1 MINENI
7 KDNKL
12 ILVVDDDASIRMTA
26 TNILE
31 IQGYSAI
38 EADSAEACLKTV
50 KEKTPDL
57 ILLDAVMPGMDGFNC
72 AIELRT
78 KLGLKNVPIIMM
90 TALDD
95 RDSVYRSFDVGITDY
110 LLKPLNWESVCQ
122 KIENLA
128 LTQAKTFK
136 LKEQLSEMHSIKEDL
151 MTTVSDGIKKTN
163 GKKRSMLSSN
173 FYKIA

>member
-1 MINENI
+1 MTNENV
-7 KDNKL
+7 KKNKL
-12 ILVVDDDASIRMTA
+12 ILVVDDDASIRITA
-26 TNILE
+26 TSILE
-31 IQGYSAI
+31 IQGYSVV
-38 EADSAEACLKTV
+38 EADSAETCLEVV
-50 KEKTPDL
+50 KMQTPDL

-72 AIELRT
+72 AIKL
-78 KLGLKNVPIIMM
+78 KKQLGLQCAPIFMM

-110 LLKPLNWESVCQ
+110 LLKPLNWVSVCQ
-122 KIENLA
+122 KIEKLA
-128 LTQAKTFK
+128 LTQAKTVK

-151 MTTVSDGIKKTN
+151 MTSVSDGIKKTN

>member
-7 KDNKL
+7 KEKKL

-38 EADSAEACLKTV
+38 EADSAEACLESV
-50 KEKTPDL
+50 SEQIPDL

-72 AIELRT
+72 AIKLRK
-78 KLGLKNVPIIMM
+78 KLGLKNIPIIMM

-122 KIENLA
+122 KIEKLA

-136 LKEQLSEMHSIKEDL
+136 LKEQLSEMHSIKADL

-163 GKKRSMLSSN
+163 GKKRSVLSSR